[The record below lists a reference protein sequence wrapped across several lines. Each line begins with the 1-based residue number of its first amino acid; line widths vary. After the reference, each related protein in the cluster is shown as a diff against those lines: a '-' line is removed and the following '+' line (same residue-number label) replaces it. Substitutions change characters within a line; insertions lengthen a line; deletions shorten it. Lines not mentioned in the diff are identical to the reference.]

1 MTKYGNPSYP
11 ASLSGLL
18 QDEESQLL
26 ALSDAIERAN
36 GPAICRAFSE
46 VAHACGL
53 ARVAALAGVSTA
65 SLHAALADPERPDIS
80 LLAKVVN
87 ALRRSEEWNSG
98 TK

>member
-1 MTKYGNPSYP
+1 MIEHGNPSHP

-26 ALSDAIERAN
+26 ALSDAIDRAN
-36 GPAICRAFSE
+36 GPAICRAFDE
-46 VAHACGL
+46 VARACGL

-65 SLHAALADPERPDIS
+65 SLRAALADPERPDIS

-87 ALRRSEEWNSG
+87 ALKRSEKWNSG